1 MTEDERMIPETQPGY
16 PGAFIQEYILDE
28 ISLTQA
34 QLATLLGVSRRTIN
48 QLVNGKRKVTAEM
61 ALRLVKFTRTSPEL
75 WLNLQMRLDLWE
87 ALQNLEP
94 SAIQQLPLYTT
105 M

>member
-1 MTEDERMIPETQPGY
+1 MIPETQPDC

-28 ISLTQA
+28 FSLTQE

-61 ALRLVKFTRTSPEL
+61 ALRLGKFTRTSPEL

-87 ALQNLEP
+87 ASQNLEP
-94 SAIQQLPLYTT
+94 SAIQQIPLYTT